1 MRDGQP
7 VTFPAL
13 DPGMS
18 VLLTGL
24 LLTYCR
30 AQACLLALP
39 VFSERLLPVRVR
51 VALAMSLTPLLA
63 EHAGVGQVP
72 ATTVHMAMLAGA
84 EVLSGLALGGLVRLF
99 AAALDVAASA
109 IAATASLSQL
119 VGVATE
125 YSPHPIGGILHLAGL
140 ALIMALGFPLLVCDL
155 LRESLV
161 LRPLGGSIDVAEILP
176 VAISFVQRGFVLAM
190 MLAAPFILGGFLF
203 QILSGM
209 VSKVMPALP
218 VVFIAAPGAILL
230 ALLALVVLVPSIIS
244 IWADAVMSLV
254 QTELP

>member
-1 MRDGQP
+1 M
-7 VTFPAL
+7 TFPAFGP
-13 DPGMS
+13 DMT
-18 VLLTGL
+18 VLLVGL

-30 AQACLLALP
+30 IQACLLALP

-51 VALAMSLTPLLA
+51 VALAMALTPLLA
-63 EHAGVGQVP
+63 EQAGIGQIP
-72 ATTVHMAMLAGA
+72 GTVVHLAMQAGL

-99 AAALDVAASA
+99 AVALDVAASA

-155 LRESLV
+155 LRDSFA
-161 LRPLGGSIDVAEILP
+161 LRPLGGAIDVAEILP
-176 VAISFVQRGFVLAM
+176 MAISFVQRGFVLAM

-203 QILSGM
+203 QLLSGM

-244 IWADAVMSLV
+244 IWADAVMNLMQV
-254 QTELP
+254 ELP

>member
-1 MRDGQP
+1 M
-7 VTFPAL
+7 TFPAL

-18 VLLTGL
+18 ALLTGL

-30 AQACLLALP
+30 VQACLLALP

-84 EVLSGLALGGLVRLF
+84 EVLSGVALGGLVRLF
-99 AAALDVAASA
+99 AVALDVAASA

>member
-1 MRDGQP
+1 ML
-7 VTFPAL
+7 PAM

-18 VLLTGL
+18 SMLIGF

-30 AQACLLALP
+30 VQACLLALP
-39 VFSERLLPVRVR
+39 VMSERLLPMRVR

-63 EHAGVGQVP
+63 EHATLGGLPESV
-72 ATTVHMAMLAGA
+72 AHLAMLSAA
-84 EVLSGLALGGLVRLF
+84 EVVSGLALGGLVRLF
-99 AAALDVAASA
+99 AVALDVAASA

-155 LRESLV
+155 LRESFV
-161 LRPLGGSIDVAEILP
+161 LRPLGGAIDVTAILP
-176 VAISFVQRGFVLAM
+176 VAISFVQRGFMLAM

-203 QILSGM
+203 QLLSGM
-209 VSKVMPALP
+209 ISKVMPALP

-230 ALLALVVLVPSIIS
+230 ALLALVILVPSIIS
-244 IWADAVMSLV
+244 IWAEAVMGIM
-254 QTELP
+254 QTDLP